1 MSRPLSY
8 GRAVFFCCMIAR
20 HAHAYQLL
28 TDLWVEL
35 ACDPLG
41 EYFSVLRSGR
51 EIGAFLS
58 EIRVS
63 GFFSNSNRMVCDIWP

>member
-8 GRAVFFCCMIAR
+8 GRAVFFCCIVAR

-41 EYFSVLRSGR
+41 EYFSVLRPER

-58 EIRVS
+58 EIRV
-63 GFFSNSNRMVCDIWP
+63 FDIFQIQIA